1 MKYLFKIFLLESYLI
16 LLIFSFSQVVD
27 SKEADAQTMTNS
39 NYILQMGNL
48 NSFSGRGTGSGNTLT
63 FTGGQSGAN
72 LFSGPNFKVKLG
84 FQYIYPFAFRFSIS
98 SIFIDFGI
106 ISPTIPVT
114 RSNQLTVTNHSAYGY
129 QVTVSQDHN
138 LRVDSTGN
146 EIPATTC
153 DGGSCTPTTAA
164 AWTSSLVYGFGYRCD
179 NVSGT
184 DCDAQFS
191 TGTFYKP
198 FVASPSAVVVMSS
211 TTVGTN
217 RKTNVTYKVNVS
229 GSQAPG
235 LYKNILNYI
244 ATPTF

>member
-1 MKYLFKIFLLESYLI
+1 MKYLLKIFLLETYLV
-16 LLIFSFSQVVD
+16 LLIFSMSYVLT
-27 SKEADAQTMTNS
+27 SENASAQTMSNS

-63 FTGGQSGAN
+63 FTGGQTGAG
-72 LFSGPNFKVKLG
+72 LFTGPNYKVKLG

-114 RSNQLTVTNHSAYGY
+114 RSHQLTVTNHSAYGY

-138 LRVDSTGN
+138 LRVDSSGN
-146 EIPATTC
+146 EIPPTTC

-164 AWTSSLVYGFGYRCD
+164 AWTSSLSYGFGYRCD

-184 DCDAQFS
+184 DCDSQFS
-191 TGTFYKP
+191 TSTFYKP
-198 FVASPSAVVVMSS
+198 FIASPSAVVVMSS
-211 TTVGTN
+211 TNVGTN
-217 RKTNVTYKVNVS
+217 RKSNVTYKVNVS
-229 GSQAPG
+229 GSQAAG
-235 LYKNILNYI
+235 LYKNIINYI